1 MRSISLKRIVR
12 RTVPVA
18 IALLLLASCA
28 KAPGEKAGNGAPTT
42 SPAAGAPATR
52 PAPET
57 ILLHARDA
65 AVHGRTLRY
74 EPDPHKDTLGYWT
87 DAADWASWQFG
98 VNHPGTY
105 AVEILQ
111 GCGKGSGGSEVEFRS
126 AGRVLRV
133 TVEDTGGFQN
143 FVPRE
148 IGEFDFDRA
157 GTYTLEVRPVTKPGL
172 AVMDLRQVT
181 LREVSSRHQPA
192 PAGAAR

>member
-1 MRSISLKRIVR
+1 MRSIVPKRVVPRTLPAAIV
-12 RTVPVA
+12 
-18 IALLLLASCA
+18 LFLLASCA
-28 KAPGEKAGNGAPTT
+28 SAPGEKAGNGSPAA
-42 SPAAGAPATR
+42 SPAAGPPASR
-52 PAPET
+52 PAPEV

-65 AVHGRTLRY
+65 VVHGKTLRY

-87 DAADWASWQFG
+87 DAADWASWQFR
-98 VNHPGTY
+98 VNRPGTY

-133 TVEDTGGFQN
+133 TVRDTGGFQN
-143 FVPRE
+143 FVSRG
-148 IGEFDFDRA
+148 IGEFDFDRPA
-157 GTYTLEVRPVTKPGL
+157 MFSLEVRPVTKPGP

-181 LREVSSRHQPA
+181 LREVSGRQQST